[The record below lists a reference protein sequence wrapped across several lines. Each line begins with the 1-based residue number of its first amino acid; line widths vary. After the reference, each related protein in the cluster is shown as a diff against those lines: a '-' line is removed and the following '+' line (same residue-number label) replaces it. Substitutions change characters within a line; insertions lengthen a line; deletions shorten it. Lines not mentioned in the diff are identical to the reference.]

1 MDHRLPATCEMAKEL
16 SELFVTRRP
25 YTIQSMRP
33 HPESGR
39 HYYYRPKP
47 RDGGEPVALT
57 IETVRRHLAGE
68 LTIGIYAIDLLRRGA
83 NGWLST
89 PTTKRRSK
97 TSSRSNVSCRMTGSR
112 PRWKSLDAAGTSGS
126 S

>member
-1 MDHRLPATCEMAKEL
+1 MDHRLPATREMAQEF
-16 SELFVTRRP
+16 SELFVNRRA

-47 RDGGEPVALT
+47 RDGGEPVAVT

-68 LTIGIYAIDLLRRGA
+68 LDDRHLCHQPGYAEVQMDGY
-83 NGWLST
+83 
-89 PTTKRRSK
+89 
-97 TSSRSNVSCRMTGSR
+97 
-112 PRWKSLDAAGTSGS
+112 
-126 S
+126 

>member
-1 MDHRLPATCEMAKEL
+1 LR
-16 SELFVTRRP
+16 
-25 YTIQSMRP
+25 TIG

-68 LTIGIYAIDLLRRGA
+68 LITPQEECVIEFESPRGNKMRIQWKASTPHDWVSLLRAWREAEG
-83 NGWLST
+83 
-89 PTTKRRSK
+89 
-97 TSSRSNVSCRMTGSR
+97 
-112 PRWKSLDAAGTSGS
+112 
-126 S
+126 